1 MNSNRSPSGLRK
13 RSLIIYA
20 PEEGHETPTAVE
32 IRFVRGGWAGDG
44 DLPALW
50 SRPRRGQ
57 ETRKT
62 VEPAPRHLHLV
73 RKSVS
78 TEREE
83 RYDIT
88 RSQ

>member
-1 MNSNRSPSGLRK
+1 MNGNRSPGGLEERTL
-13 RSLIIYA
+13 RIYA
-20 PEEGHETPTAVE
+20 PREDKETPTAVE

-62 VEPAPRHLHLV
+62 VEPAPRQLHLV

-83 RYDIT
+83 QYEIT

>member
-1 MNSNRSPSGLRK
+1 MNANGSPSGLQTRC
-13 RSLIIYA
+13 LIIYA
-20 PEEGHETPTAVE
+20 PEEGHTRPTAIE
-32 IRFVRGGWAGDG
+32 IKFVHRDWAGDG

-57 ETRKT
+57 ESRKADS
-62 VEPAPRHLHLV
+62 PAPRPLPLV
-73 RKSVS
+73 RPVLS

-83 RYDIT
+83 QYDIT